1 FLRLFD
7 GSQSR
12 LPRDGNETIGLACLA
27 AACCALG
34 DRDRARSLYAALLPY
49 AERNVHTARLSA
61 CFGPAGLFLG
71 QLARLLG
78 KHAEAKAHLERAVSM
93 SQRMGF
99 WPWLAR
105 AEFEYSQLLMALRDP
120 EFADKAAALDGHART
135 LAREYD
141 QQRLLER
148 MSQAPTTRPAGLT
161 VRESE
166 ILALLSGGLTSHEI
180 SERLVLSIHTVN
192 RHVANIYAKIGA
204 RGRAEATAFAFRHG
218 VVGDA

>member
-1 FLRLFD
+1 
-7 GSQSR
+7 
-12 LPRDGNETIGLACLA
+12 
-27 AACCALG
+27 
-34 DRDRARSLYAALLPY
+34 
-49 AERNVHTARLSA
+49 V
-61 CFGPAGLFLG
+61 
-71 QLARLLG
+71 
-78 KHAEAKAHLERAVSM
+78 
-93 SQRMGF
+93 
-99 WPWLAR
+99 
-105 AEFEYSQLLMALRDP
+105 
-120 EFADKAAALDGHART
+120 
-135 LAREYD
+135 AREYG